1 MKSRVI
7 SIATFLLTLM
17 VIGEAQSI
25 TGTYQMHSVRVVWR
39 NFVRDHTHADD
50 AAIDG
55 VYNTWVVPFGGT
67 YVAVDAD
74 LDGVAD
80 LKLPAAGGSIGAQ
93 IPVNSFPEA
102 RDPFWLING
111 LGIDLT
117 VALDQE
123 NGVALIPGDPTKP
136 STYPTTATTNCITTP
151 VIAAVSDNQKNIYSE
166 PILLDNGNLVW
177 GFGIQESTVF
187 DWFKPINPKVHYPKP
202 NNNRPPFPGAPDS
215 SWGMI
220 VGRDATENDDG
231 TMRFK
236 RADIRWHALDGPYVT
251 GGSESGIDDDGVINR
266 QLGVAVTAD
275 EVTIP
280 GLAAWGAEKTGG
292 AVINVGN
299 YPMIGGN
306 GFNHDKLS
314 FTPGQQLL
322 THTSVGGTWDGVGY
336 VFDARGGDGIP
347 FSGDEPFQFTGYYVT
362 ANFAA
367 ATGAFRTALNAA
379 LAANPTDSKA
389 AMTAAGQAVAVS
401 FGLDAATAAAIAA
414 GLADVL
420 NADYTTAVT
429 ALITAG
435 MDPASA
441 AAAAVQQI
449 FWNSVVKAVGALAA
463 AGIAVNDGTHDFDPL
478 NPAAGG
484 RLLFEVDAGSVG
496 SGICVPVRQN
506 RDVFAHFTNVED
518 WVAPTGPIKPLT
530 IISDETSVP
539 FQYALHNNYPNPFN
553 PVTTISFDL
562 PEEIHTEVG
571 VYNMMG
577 QKVRTLHSGSMTAG
591 RHHILFD
598 GVDDQY
604 RPLGSGVYFYRIIAG
619 EFFATKKMMLIK

>member
-7 SIATFLLTLM
+7 SIATFLLAMM

-25 TGTYQMHSVRVVWR
+25 TGTYQLHSVRVVYR
-39 NFVRDHTHADD
+39 NHVRPATHADD
-50 AAIDG
+50 ADIDG
-55 VYNTWVVPFGGT
+55 VYSTWVIPYGDT
-67 YVAVDAD
+67 YVAMDANT
-74 LDGVAD
+74 DGVAD
-80 LKLPAAGGSIGAQ
+80 LKIPAAGGGLGAT
-93 IPVNSFPEA
+93 VTVESFPEA
-102 RDPFWLING
+102 RDPYWLINF

-117 VALDQE
+117 VALDQDA
-123 NGVALIPGDPTKP
+123 GKAIIPGVDGTS
-136 STYPTTATTNCITTP
+136 STYPTTATENCVTQLT
-151 VIAAVSDNQKNIYSE
+151 VAAVEDNQTNTYSA
-166 PILLDNGNLVW
+166 PIVLNNGNIVW

-187 DWFKPINPKVHYPKP
+187 DWFKPIDPNVHYPK
-202 NNNRPPFPGAPDS
+202 NKGDNRPPFPGAPDS

-236 RADIRWHALDGPYVT
+236 KADIRWHALDGPYET
-251 GGSESGIDDDGVINR
+251 GGSDSGIDDDGALNR

-275 EVTIP
+275 EVTIA
-280 GLAAWGAEKTGG
+280 GMAAWGAEKVG

-299 YPMIGGN
+299 YPMIGGR

-347 FSGDEPFQFTGYYVT
+347 FSGDEPFQFTGYYLT
-362 ANFAA
+362 ANFATATA
-367 ATGAFRTALNAA
+367 AFSNALATALANDPTDVKAA
-379 LAANPTDSKA
+379 LIAGASGVA
-389 AMTAAGQAVAVS
+389 TA
-401 FGLDAATAAAIAA
+401 FGLDAATAGATGAAVGAILMESYGAA
-414 GLADVL
+414 YEHLVS
-420 NADYTTAVT
+420 T
-429 ALITAG
+429 G
-435 MDPASA
+435 MPAAAA
-441 AAAAVQQI
+441 AAAAVQQVGA
-449 FWNSVVKAVGALAA
+449 SGAVQAVGALAQ
-463 AGIAVNDGTHDFDPL
+463 AGVSVNDGTHDFDAT
-478 NPAAGG
+478 NPTAGG
-484 RLLFEVDAGSVG
+484 RLLFQVDAATAGG
-496 SGICVPVRQN
+496 LCLPVTQT
-506 RDVFAHFTNVED
+506 RDVFANFTNVQD
-518 WVAPTGPIKPLT
+518 WVAPTGPVKPLT

-562 PEEIHTEVG
+562 PQQIHTEVA

-604 RPLGSGVYFYRIIAG
+604 RPLGSGVYFYRIVAG
-619 EFFATKKMMLIK
+619 DFFATKKMILVK